1 MIPEDRFYTTDHLW
15 VKPDDGQ
22 LEIGVTRPLLHIVGE
37 LVAVELLDADDAMKE
52 ELPFGEIEGAD
63 KSHKLFPPTEARIIE
78 VNSELLWNL
87 EKLHEDPYQEGWLVR
102 VEMEDE
108 QQMDLL
114 QLMTARLYEE
124 YIQKNLG
131 EEYLEYE

>member
-22 LEIGVTRPLLHIVGE
+22 LEIGVTRPLLKTVGD
-37 LVAVELLDADDAMKE
+37 LVALDVLDADDAMKE
-52 ELPFGEIEGAD
+52 ELPFGEVEGAE

-87 EKLHEDPYQEGWLVR
+87 GKLQEDPYEEGWLVR

-124 YIQKNLG
+124 YIEKNLG
-131 EEYLEYE
+131 EEYLEQE